1 MTNEEVVH
9 ALTDV
14 KNELKQEIANISSKM
29 DIIYAKMF
37 VGNGTPS
44 FEKRLTIFEHNQLTC
59 PARRAVETESKNLR
73 LNYFMGIIAVCA
85 LIISFF
91 NMLR

>member
-14 KNELKQEIANISSKM
+14 KNELKQEMVTISAKM
-29 DIIYAKMF
+29 DSIYAKMF

-44 FEKRLTIFEHNQLTC
+44 FEKRLTIFEQNQLNC
-59 PARRAVETESKNLR
+59 PARKAVETESKNLR
-73 LNYFMGIIAVCA
+73 LNYFMGIIAICA
-85 LIISFF
+85 FIISLF
-91 NMLR
+91 NVLK

>member
-14 KNELKQEIANISSKM
+14 KNELKQEIAALSVKM
-29 DIIYAKMF
+29 DGMHARMF

-44 FEKRLTIFEHNQLTC
+44 FEKRLTIFEQNQLNC
-59 PARRAVETESKNLR
+59 PARKAVETESKNLR